1 MMERAA
7 TTARMPM
14 GFNLVFVNS
23 WGYEKV
29 GLVSHRIQYWRVK
42 IAQVNS
48 TKCVIGE
55 SGGDAWNFS
64 TTDSLISN
72 NVATDRAGGSVG
84 GFPMMTGTGGHRSS
98 FGQGQIQNQAPFN
111 IPSTFPTSP
120 TRLPESYLNL
130 HNQDPYDPTI
140 QVPAWQPTNDSM
152 RSESSNY
159 QFMNPPALSSGSGME
174 LSPFLAMGSGR
185 TLPCP
190 NSLANQAR
198 MLQPINSIPANQGVL
213 GESNPSTYQSYNSS
227 RSSSEEWGICRGSQV
242 STGLMSPSTIG
253 TADRSSTRSSA
264 SDQVSRGNDLYSH
277 LAPSAINTDTALT
290 RFPSGNLTESS
301 NPATATLMRL
311 QPNTSYP
318 IEQPN
323 DTSPEFS
330 YTHSSY
336 PPRGDSSRNDNTLG
350 SEGTLGG
357 FELYSPPPQSQQPFP
372 VTSRRAS
379 NEGLAAHRP
388 ATLMSTRS

>member
-1 MMERAA
+1 MMA
-7 TTARMPM
+7 
-14 GFNLVFVNS
+14 
-23 WGYEKV
+23 
-29 GLVSHRIQYWRVK
+29 
-42 IAQVNS
+42 
-48 TKCVIGE
+48 
-55 SGGDAWNFS
+55 
-64 TTDSLISN
+64 
-72 NVATDRAGGSVG
+72 
-84 GFPMMTGTGGHRSS
+84 GTGGPRSS

-120 TRLPESYLNL
+120 TRLPDSYLNL

-140 QVPAWQPTNDSM
+140 QVPAWQPTNESM

-159 QFMNPPALSSGSGME
+159 QFMNPPALSSPSGME
-174 LSPFLAMGSGR
+174 LSPFVALGSGR

-190 NSLANQAR
+190 NSLANQTR
-198 MLQPINSIPANQGVL
+198 MLQPINSIPANQGLL
-213 GESNPSTYQSYNSS
+213 GESNASTYPSYSS

-242 STGLMSPSTIG
+242 STGLMSPSAIG
-253 TADRSSTRSSA
+253 SADRSSTRASA
-264 SDQVSRGNDLYSH
+264 SDQVSRGNDLYNH

-301 NPATATLMRL
+301 TPAAATLMRL

-318 IEQPN
+318 IEQPS

-336 PPRGDSSRNDNTLG
+336 PARGDSSRNDNTLG

-357 FELYSPPPQSQQPFP
+357 FEPYSPLPQLQQSFP